1 MELAHIEDS
10 FIDIGGQF
18 FTSGFD
24 LRERLPN
31 IKAIVFDWEGLF
43 NNGEKRLST
52 EGGHSEIDTTGIDL
66 LRFGFFLA
74 TGEMIKTAIITGSK
88 NLAAHEFGK
97 KEHFDNVYCESRD
110 KAIAFQHFSDTHH
123 IKPSEVICLFSDITD
138 VPIARTAGIS
148 LAVGRS
154 CNPIFMEYLIKDKV
168 ADYISSCH
176 GHENVVREFTELL
189 LGLLNKH
196 FEAMDE
202 RAAYG
207 DKYIS
212 YRNGKSK
219 ISTAIRKCDSSNILV
234 P

>member
-1 MELAHIEDS
+1 MELTHIEDS

-24 LRERLPN
+24 LRERLSN
-31 IKAIVFDWEGLF
+31 IKAIVFDWDGLF
-43 NNGEKRLST
+43 NDGVKLSENG
-52 EGGHSEIDTTGIDL
+52 GGFSEIDATGIDL
-66 LRFGFFLA
+66 LRLGFYMSFGK
-74 TGEMIKTAIITGSK
+74 MVKTVIITGSK

-97 KEHFDNVYCESRD
+97 REHFDNVYCESRD
-110 KAIAFQHFSDTHH
+110 KIIAFQHFSDTHN
-123 IKPSEVICLFSDITD
+123 ILPSEVICLFSDITD
-138 VPIARTAGIS
+138 VAIARKAGIS
-148 LAVGRS
+148 LAVGRA

-176 GHENVVREFTELL
+176 GNENAVREFSELL

-196 FEAMDE
+196 YEAMDE

-207 DKYIS
+207 EKYIA
-212 YRNGKSK
+212 YRQAKAAIN
-219 ISTAIRKCDSSNILV
+219 TAIHKCDSGNILT

>member
-24 LRERLPN
+24 IRERLPQ
-31 IKAIVFDWEGLF
+31 IKAIIFDWDGLF
-43 NNGEKRLST
+43 NDGEKKSVI
-52 EGGHSEIDTTGIDL
+52 EGGFSEIDTTGVDL
-66 LRFGFFLA
+66 LRLGFYMAFGK
-74 TGEMIKTAIITGSK
+74 MVKTVIITGSK

-97 KEHFDNVYCESRD
+97 REYFDSVYCESRD
-110 KAIAFQHFSDTHH
+110 KAVAFQHFSDTHN

-138 VPIARTAGIS
+138 VPIARKAGIS
-148 LAVGRS
+148 FAVGRS
-154 CNPIFMEYLIKDKV
+154 CNPIFIEYLIKDKV

-176 GHENVVREFTELL
+176 GHENVVREFSELL
-189 LGLLNKH
+189 LGLLDKH

-207 DKYIS
+207 VKYVT
-212 YRNGKSK
+212 YQNAKSV
-219 ISTAIRKCDSSNILV
+219 ITTTIHKCDSSKILA

>member
-24 LRERLPN
+24 IRERLPQ
-31 IKAIVFDWEGLF
+31 IKAIIFDWDGLF
-43 NNGEKRLST
+43 NDGFKSST
-52 EGGHSEIDTTGIDL
+52 NITGHSEIDATGIDL
-66 LRFGFFLA
+66 LRFGFHLA
-74 TGEMIKTAIITGSK
+74 FGKMIKTAVITGSK
-88 NLAAHEFGK
+88 NMGAHEFAK
-97 KEHFDNVYCESRD
+97 KENFDNLYCESRD

-123 IKPSEVICLFSDITD
+123 IKPSEVICLFSDIAD
-138 VPIARTAGIS
+138 VPVARQAGIS

-154 CNPIFMEYLIKDKV
+154 CNPIFMEYLIKDKI

-202 RAAYG
+202 RASYG
-207 DKYIS
+207 EKYVT
-212 YRNGKSK
+212 YRNAKSV
-219 ISTAIRKCDSSNILV
+219 INTAIHKCDSSNILV
-234 P
+234 Q